1 MKNSDDGQDIP
12 YHNPLRSGLQACNYQ
27 TERSWLEIMVL
38 NTTFNNIFS
47 YIVAVNIID
56 GGNRSTRKK
65 TTDLPQVTDKL

>member
-1 MKNSDDGQDIP
+1 
-12 YHNPLRSGLQACNYQ
+12 
-27 TERSWLEIMVL
+27 MVL